1 MCKSFARIIN
11 WKEGFMKLTPIRKE
25 ILRIVKDSNKPIS
38 TKLIKEKFGLEADIS
53 NIYRN
58 LNALELDRSINS
70 ISIEGIKYYY
80 AFESQN
86 GHFIICK
93 NCGEIQ
99 TFYNCHEHKLKEEL
113 EKGISY
119 YDIMIQNIENLKL
132 GLEYNENNNGN

>member
-1 MCKSFARIIN
+1 
-11 WKEGFMKLTPIRKE
+11 MKLTPIRKE
-25 ILRIVKDSNKPIS
+25 ILRIVKASDKPIN
-38 TKLIKEKFGLEADIS
+38 TKIIKEKFGLEADIS

-58 LNALELDRSINS
+58 LNALELDRSVNS

-113 EKGISY
+113 EKDFGYQLLTHNLYFEGYCGLCTSV
-119 YDIMIQNIENLKL
+119 IEKKKNNLG
-132 GLEYNENNNGN
+132 GLK

>member
-1 MCKSFARIIN
+1 
-11 WKEGFMKLTPIRKE
+11 MKLTPIRKE
-25 ILRIVKDSNKPIS
+25 ILRIVKDSDKPIN
-38 TKLIKEKFGLEADIS
+38 TKLIKEKFQLEADIS

-58 LNALELDRSINS
+58 LNVLELDRSINS

-93 NCGEIQ
+93 SCGEIQ

-113 EKGISY
+113 EKEFGY
-119 YDIMIQNIENLKL
+119 RLLTHNLYFEGYCGLCDSVRKKKKNNL
-132 GLEYNENNNGN
+132 GGLK